1 MKMQVAV
8 IGAGAS
14 GLAAARHLLESPR
27 GHSVTVFERGD
38 QLGGTW
44 VFTEKTGLD
53 VDGRPV
59 HSSMYRS
66 LETNLPKEV
75 MAFPDYPF
83 PEGEQSY
90 LPAGDVLKYLNAY
103 ADHFGL
109 RHCIKFRQHVERVQP
124 RGSVWEVSTTNV
136 DTAEVTIYQFDSV
149 MVCSG
154 HYWKEKRPQLR
165 GSREF
170 RGRQSHAHNY
180 RRPDAYR
187 GRRVLLI
194 GSGPSGMDLALE
206 VASVAQQVILSHH
219 LDKSIGHLFP
229 SNVIEKPDVTSI
241 TETGAN
247 FRDGTFCEVDDICYC
262 TGYSYSFPFLT
273 PDCGVQVEA
282 DEVHPLLM
290 HVVSVERPTLAFIGL
305 PFIVCPFAL
314 FDLQSRFFVAVL
326 DGRCSLLDTDALRRD
341 AEAERR
347 RRREEGIRPH
357 YLGQEQ
363 VPYLNRLADLAGAQ
377 RLPPVVFK
385 LFETVA
391 FRLYE
396 DLANYRRHNFRIVDN
411 ETFQEIA

>member
-27 GHSVTVFERGD
+27 DHSVTVFERGD

-59 HSSMYRS
+59 HSSMYLS

-83 PEGEQSY
+83 PEGEKSY
-90 LPAGDVLKYLNAY
+90 LPAGDVLKYLNSY
-103 ADHFGL
+103 AEHFGL
-109 RHCIKFRQHVERVQP
+109 RRCIKFRQHVERVQP
-124 RGSVWEVSTTNV
+124 RGSVWEVSATNM
-136 DTAEVTIYQFDSV
+136 DTAEVTTYQFDSV

-154 HYWKEKRPQLR
+154 HYWKEKRPQLK

-262 TGYSYSFPFLT
+262 TVTVLR
-273 PDCGVQVEA
+273 CGAGRSLQPSRHRRFTTRRRGGEA
-282 DEVHPLLM
+282 SPPRAGHTSALPGARAGALPQPAG
-290 HVVSVERPTLAFIGL
+290 RPGWGAALAAGGF
-305 PFIVCPFAL
+305 
-314 FDLQSRFFVAVL
+314 Q
-326 DGRCSLLDTDALRRD
+326 ALRD
-341 AEAERR
+341 RR
-347 RRREEGIRPH
+347 LSAVRGP
-357 YLGQEQ
+357 G
-363 VPYLNRLADLAGAQ
+363 
-377 RLPPVVFK
+377 
-385 LFETVA
+385 
-391 FRLYE
+391 
-396 DLANYRRHNFRIVDN
+396 
-411 ETFQEIA
+411 